1 MNRNSAIHI
10 NSILLKHSSDLK
22 DIIAIAKKNSSKEEF
37 DVFLQS
43 TSHLIA
49 INFDILD
56 KIYDEYPD
64 LKPSELD

>member
-1 MNRNSAIHI
+1 MKRKSAEYI

-22 DIIAIAKKNSSKEEF
+22 DVISMAKKDSNKEEF